1 MGDEILRGLHVLER
15 GAGRVVLVQDPG
27 EDGFPRG
34 LRAGWL
40 VGREYVDPPGAFDVA
55 LFQPSRSARVIASG
69 SGGPVTTYMVFSA
82 RL

>member
-1 MGDEILRGLHVLER
+1 MASHG
-15 GAGRVVLVQDPG
+15 
-27 EDGFPRG
+27 G